1 LAAKGKQEL
10 EICNGLSGEAGVGDA
25 EGEVLV
31 DVLNGNGSL
40 VVVDEGKDMDTFVV
54 VGLKRMA
61 EEVPEFESEDV
72 LFGDKT

>member
-1 LAAKGKQEL
+1 MQRGGAGRD
-10 EICNGLSGEAGVGDA
+10 GLSGEAGVGDA

-31 DVLNGNGSL
+31 GVLNGNGRL
-40 VVVDEGKDMDTFVV
+40 VVVDEGKDLDTFVV
-54 VGLKRMA
+54 VGLKGMA